1 MVHAALALVCLS
13 LSDPQVHAMARC
25 LERFCSAHRNHVLF
39 VHPVFASCSRLAVAY
54 ETQALGRCL
63 RVGQTKRVFL
73 WRFVTLGTV
82 EEELSYRPE
91 AMAAG

>member
-1 MVHAALALVCLS
+1 M
-13 LSDPQVHAMARC
+13 
-25 LERFCSAHRNHVLF
+25 LF

-82 EEELSYRPE
+82 EEELSYRPRSKKTRTPI
-91 AMAAG
+91 GP